1 MKTLRYLNSVL
12 TVIAVLL
19 TLNLYVQLTAP
30 AGATAA
36 SFATPAHA
44 APDSKRGVGS
54 QAARQAEMT
63 KALQELVK
71 TTQTLNL
78 TLTNRSTQVQV
89 TNFPAAT
96 D

>member
-30 AGATAA
+30 AGATVA

-44 APDSKRGVGS
+44 AADEKRGVGS
-54 QAARQAEMT
+54 QAARQAEMVNAI
-63 KALQELVK
+63 KQMAK
-71 TTQTLNL
+71 TTEMINA
-78 TLTNRSTQVQV
+78 TLTGGDPLRVKV
-89 TNFPAAT
+89 ENFPAAN
-96 D
+96 

>member
-30 AGATAA
+30 VGPTAV

-44 APDSKRGVGS
+44 AAKDKRGVGS
-54 QAARQAEMT
+54 QAARQGEMINAI
-63 KALQELVK
+63 KQLAK
-71 TTQTLNL
+71 TTETIKATLSGAPL
-78 TLTNRSTQVQV
+78 RVQV
-89 TNFPAAT
+89 ENFPAQ

>member
-30 AGATAA
+30 AGSPAV

-44 APDSKRGVGS
+44 AEAKRGVGS
-54 QAARQAEMT
+54 QAARQNDMIKAIKQLSKSAEMIN
-63 KALQELVK
+63 V
-71 TTQTLNL
+71 
-78 TLTNRSTQVQV
+78 TLTSGTPLRVNVE
-89 TNFPAAT
+89 NFPTA

>member
-30 AGATAA
+30 AGGNVA
-36 SFATPAHA
+36 SFTTPAHA
-44 APDSKRGVGS
+44 AEAKRGVGS
-54 QAARQAEMT
+54 QAARQNEMT
-63 KALQELVK
+63 KAIKQLAK
-71 TTQTLNL
+71 TAEMINV
-78 TLTNRSTQVQV
+78 TLTTGDPLRVKV
-89 TNFPAAT
+89 ENFPAK